1 MNTPLHAGSHLLKKS
16 AAAAPFKKSLIF
28 LAVAS
33 ALCSTAAA
41 SPNGWSS
48 VNLKP
53 VYGNDAL
60 PSAFDERYTA
70 GQNTKET
77 DGVIG
82 IAAFN
87 HASAVSDFSASLTL
101 NRNNVAA
108 SAYTVL
114 LNQSPVTFTGSST
127 TLRMTTIDG
136 DHQSEEDPDHAG
148 SALLMHGDHTDPAGT
163 FNASQTTK
171 AVFAADTTT
180 LESTLKGAKA
190 GSTNTLHLEGNS
202 FRHRFHGKNGQHHDA
217 HRIRRSR
224 AVPSPGRDPRNR
236 HRHRA

>member
-1 MNTPLHAGSHLLKKS
+1 MKKS

-41 SPNGWSS
+41 SPNGSSS
-48 VNLKP
+48 VLLKP
-53 VYGNDAL
+53 VCGDSTFPA
-60 PSAFDERYTA
+60 AFDETYTA
-70 GQNTKET
+70 GQSDKET

-87 HASAVSDFSASLTL
+87 NGASVSDFSARLTL
-101 NRNNVAA
+101 NRKNVAA

-136 DHQSEEDPDHAG
+136 DH
-148 SALLMHGDHTDPAGT
+148 TDPNGT

-171 AVFAADTTT
+171 ALFAADTTT
-180 LESTLKGAKA
+180 LASTMKGAKA

-202 FRHRFHGKNGQHHDA
+202 TVAFTGKRECVDFC
-217 HRIRRSR
+217 
-224 AVPSPGRDPRNR
+224 V
-236 HRHRA
+236 